1 MQYQQF
7 TQAAVTPPHHNVNLN
22 ALAGQ
27 QFTPIH
33 ACQPFYAGN
42 LSLNVPQN
50 VQVPVQGMGGH
61 GILAPYGQTPNAA
74 AAGDAIPPH
83 IKTYIDSNLE
93 LMKNYLNGTMEGAM
107 SSMETRL
114 NARMIA
120 LETAFAKQKKQ
131 LISNT
136 YKQVFKK
143 FYELLVQRQIYT
155 AALTQSR
162 TQNQQKRTNT
172 KFSLTNVHFYN
183 PYKTEESILDGNK
196 YAIEAYNSWKD
207 IESSEFREAFSQID
221 VEAPNYQLP
230 NGYFFWEVGYTV
242 QFGNY
247 DSSTGIYR
255 LNLQRGI

>member
-74 AAGDAIPPH
+74 AGDAIPPH
-83 IKTYIDSNLE
+83 IKTYIDSNME

-143 FYELLVQRQIYT
+143 FYELLVQRQMPT
-155 AALTQSR
+155 AL
-162 TQNQQKRTNT
+162 TQNQQKRMNAP
-172 KFSLTNVHFYN
+172 KFSLTNVQFYN
-183 PYKTEESILDGNK
+183 PYETEENILDGNR
-196 YAIEAYNSWKD
+196 YAIAAYNSWK
-207 IESSEFREAFSQID
+207 EYSVFKEAFSQID
-221 VEAPNYQLP
+221 IEAPNYQLP

>member
-1 MQYQQF
+1 
-7 TQAAVTPPHHNVNLN
+7 
-22 ALAGQ
+22 
-27 QFTPIH
+27 
-33 ACQPFYAGN
+33 
-42 LSLNVPQN
+42 
-50 VQVPVQGMGGH
+50 
-61 GILAPYGQTPNAA
+61 
-74 AAGDAIPPH
+74 
-83 IKTYIDSNLE
+83 
-93 LMKNYLNGTMEGAM
+93 MEGAM

-114 NARMIA
+114 TTRLVA
-120 LETAFAKQKKQ
+120 LEAAFAKQKKQ

-155 AALTQSR
+155 AALTPSR

-183 PYKTEESILDGNK
+183 PYKTEENIMDGNK
-196 YAIEAYNSWKD
+196 YAIEAYNSWK
-207 IESSEFREAFSQID
+207 ESESFEFKEAFSQID
-221 VEAPNYQLP
+221 VEVPNYQLP

-255 LNLQRGI
+255 LNLQRGIEQRLAIYNSSLN